1 MSKEGEAAMSSNQE
15 PSMGSY
21 AGIVIGLMVI
31 VGFEVVLTYQ
41 HLSVRR
47 LLFALLCLA
56 SLEAFVGVMYLMHVK
71 YENRLLFWTIYP
83 ATLFVLVMLNYI
95 WPDAYRM
102 ARMSL
107 GK

>member
-1 MSKEGEAAMSSNQE
+1 
-15 PSMGSY
+15 MGSY

>member
-1 MSKEGEAAMSSNQE
+1 MSSNQE
-15 PSMGSY
+15 PSMRSY
-21 AGIVIGLMVI
+21 AGIVIGQMII
-31 VGFEVVLTYQ
+31 VGIEVVLTYQ

-56 SLEAFVGVMYLMHVK
+56 SLEGFVGIMYLMHVK
-71 YENRLLFWTIYP
+71 YESRLLFWTIFP
-83 ATLFVLVMLNYI
+83 ATLFVLVLLNYL

>member
-1 MSKEGEAAMSSNQE
+1 MSSNQE
-15 PSMGSY
+15 LSMSSY

-31 VGFEVVLTYQ
+31 VGIEVILTYQ
-41 HLSVRR
+41 HLPVRT
-47 LLFALLCLA
+47 LLFSLLGLA
-56 SLEAFVGVMYLMHVK
+56 CVEAFVGIMYLMHVR
-71 YENRLLFWTIYP
+71 YETPLLFWTVFP
-83 ATLFVLVMLNYI
+83 ATLFVLLLLNYV